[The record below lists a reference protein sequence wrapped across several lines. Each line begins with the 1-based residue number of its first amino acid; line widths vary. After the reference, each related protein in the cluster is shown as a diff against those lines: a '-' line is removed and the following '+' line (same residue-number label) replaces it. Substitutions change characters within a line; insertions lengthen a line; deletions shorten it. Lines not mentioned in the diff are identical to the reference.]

1 MRFVRLIEFLQ
12 PALLQSDGVARYALC
27 SRFDPLDFL
36 NTRD

>member
-12 PALLQSDGVARYALC
+12 PALLQSEDVARYALC